1 MRSLLT
7 NRKWQTAG
15 LLLVLLTMA
24 VGTALARSATPP
36 PVGHRIYDLKRLNIN
51 RWACP
56 FYNDGRY
63 GIDTAGTGVA
73 GGAWP
78 QPLHNC
84 YIFGAGLW
92 FGSIRQRVNDPSI
105 EDTLV
110 TFGYN
115 PNSGGTEMS
124 PVTVENSAEGTG
136 SANDRIFVY
145 PGDWPPTPRDRWV
158 TSPDLDTIVPK
169 ENFSLQDMWCAYS
182 DVLSENHISPGKPL
196 NIDVFETVY
205 AWNYP
210 SNQDIFFITYV
221 VRNASTTDTLKN
233 CYMGAVCDAD
243 VGDATDDMVG
253 TLLNTY
259 VPGADTV
266 KNVGYVG
273 DNNNQENAGRD
284 WESGTPGVFA
294 YKFLE
299 SPRDTAGPTGRPLG
313 MTAFKKFTID
323 IDPVTDAAQ
332 YLTMAGFDYRTGV
345 YAPYDSAPDIAPAD
359 KRFVQCSGPFTLG
372 PQQMVRLVIACM
384 GAPYGGPGQTWQN
397 RPIDSLVH
405 LAKLANQAQFIYDQG
420 WLLPGPPLAPN
431 MTLVPGDN
439 QVRIVWDDLPERTPD
454 PYWQKVASDPSK
466 PGWDPLYRGYDFQGY
481 IVYKSKNGSDWG
493 ILAQCDLA
501 DSVTFNYPP
510 GGDSAGTPDSLW
522 IKANDKGL
530 FYSFVDSSV
539 TDGYTYYYCVTAY
552 DYNFQTT
559 AWDSAHTTPL
569 DSAVIILRSGLVA
582 NFSTVPRWDA
592 ANYIVPTVSVATTV
606 GDTTRPGMKWR
617 ADVVVPFQV
626 TADTYELRFL
636 GPTFGGGASKS
647 IYGYYVVD
655 RNNNDSL
662 VIDTASFSYTVG
674 NTITRAVPTFN
685 GIALNCTMKVS
696 VPSKPFDTAYAV
708 RTAHYPRE
716 SIGIRTGNAP
726 NTGWSFRGSDYVIV
740 WTNAPGYM
748 TAKVLDAT
756 HANVEVP
763 PTQWVSAS
771 PSSAN
776 GWCFLQKGFKS
787 PSDTLTGLDAYLY
800 ICGGFVRFKPSD
812 DSLSTLFS
820 SIANGDT
827 WYVVGHK
834 TEGTPP
840 YYNVYQALTQPGRSD
855 TVTKVKLNV
864 KVVPNPYVVFNSWEK
879 STDQRFVRFTHLPSE
894 CTIRIY
900 TMSGDLVKVL
910 RHKDTNV
917 QPLDLG
923 GTETWDFTNESPGST
938 GTAISG
944 QLIASGVYIYHV
956 QSPVGEAVGKLA
968 FIY

>member
-1 MRSLLT
+1 MKSLFT

-24 VGTALARSATPP
+24 AGLAVARSATPP
-36 PVGHRIYDLKRLNIN
+36 PPGQRVYDMEWLNIN
-51 RWACP
+51 KWLCP
-56 FYNDGRY
+56 FHSDGKY
-63 GIDTAGTGVA
+63 AYDPTQGSGQA
-73 GGAWP
+73 GGSWP
-78 QPLHNC
+78 QPLKNC

-92 FGSIRQRVNDPSI
+92 FGSIRQRADDPDKQ
-105 EDTLV
+105 DTLV

-115 PNSGGTEMS
+115 PNSGGSEMS
-124 PVTVENSAEGTG
+124 PVTVENEAEGTG
-136 SANDRIFVY
+136 SSNDRIFVY

-158 TSPDLDTIVPK
+158 TSGDLDTIVPK

-182 DVLSENHISPGKPL
+182 DVLLEGHISPGKPQ
-196 NIDVFETVY
+196 NINVYQTVY

-233 CYMGAVCDAD
+233 CFMGAVCDPD

-253 TLLNTY
+253 TLLNTS
-259 VPGADTV
+259 VPGAGIVT
-266 KNVGYVG
+266 NVGYVG
-273 DNNNQENAGRD
+273 DNNNSENSGST

-299 SPRDTAGPTGRPLG
+299 SPKDTGTPPRPLG

-345 YAPYDSAPDIAPAD
+345 YAPYDSAPDNAPAD
-359 KRFVQCSGPFTLG
+359 KRFVQCSGPFTLA

-384 GAPYGGPGQTWQN
+384 GAPYGGPGQMWQN

-454 PYWQKVASDPSK
+454 PYWQKVAGDTTK

-481 IVYKSKNGSDWG
+481 MVYKSKNGSDWG

-501 DSVTFNYPP
+501 DSITFNYPP

-522 IKANDKGL
+522 IDANDKGL
-530 FYSFVDSSV
+530 FYSFVDTNV
-539 TDGYTYYYCVTAY
+539 TNGYTYYYCVAAY

-559 AWDSAHTTPL
+559 AWDSAHQTPL
-569 DSAVIILRSGLVA
+569 DSNVIILRSGLVA
-582 NFSTVPRWDA
+582 NFYTVPRWEA
-592 ANYIVPTVSVATTV
+592 ANYVMPTCSVATAV
-606 GDTTRPGMKWR
+606 GDTTKPGLRWK

-636 GPTFGGGASKS
+636 GPTYGGGASKS
-647 IYGYYVVD
+647 IYRYYVVN
-655 RNNNDSL
+655 RRNDSL
-662 VIDTASFSYTVG
+662 AIDTTSFNYTFG
-674 NTITRAVPTFN
+674 NTFVRSLPVLNGLALRCSMKLALPASGLEAAYVLTGSYPSDKLRATGSVASQ
-685 GIALNCTMKVS
+685 GIWA
-696 VPSKPFDTAYAV
+696 
-708 RTAHYPRE
+708 
-716 SIGIRTGNAP
+716 
-726 NTGWSFRGSDYVIV
+726 FRAADYEVEFS
-740 WTNAPGYM
+740 ASPYL
-748 TAKVLDAT
+748 TAKVYDIT
-756 HANVEVP
+756 HGRVEVP
-763 PTQWVSAS
+763 FTKFDNLTGTKEQ
-771 PSSAN
+771 AN
-776 GWCFLQKGFKS
+776 GWCFVNRAARS
-787 PSDTLTGLDAYLY
+787 PSDTLLARTARIYVCGAYAE
-800 ICGGFVRFKPSD
+800 INAGDSIGGNTSLIQDGDKWLLVGNKAGGSSPFLNTYHA
-812 DSLSTLFS
+812 LSTPGV
-820 SIANGDT
+820 ARTDT
-827 WYVVGHK
+827 TY
-834 TEGTPP
+834 
-840 YYNVYQALTQPGRSD
+840 
-855 TVTKVKLNV
+855 KLNV
-864 KVVPNPYVVFNSWEK
+864 KVVPNPYIVFNSWEK
-879 STDQRFVRFTHLPSE
+879 STEQRYVRFTHLPNE

-900 TMSGDLVKVL
+900 TVAGDLVKVI
-910 RHKDTNV
+910 RHRDTNT
-917 QPLDLG
+917 QPLDQG
-923 GTETWDFTNESPGST
+923 GTETWDFTNESPGSA

-944 QLIASGVYIYHV
+944 QLVASGVYIYHV
-956 QSPVGEAVGKLA
+956 ESPVGEAVGKLA